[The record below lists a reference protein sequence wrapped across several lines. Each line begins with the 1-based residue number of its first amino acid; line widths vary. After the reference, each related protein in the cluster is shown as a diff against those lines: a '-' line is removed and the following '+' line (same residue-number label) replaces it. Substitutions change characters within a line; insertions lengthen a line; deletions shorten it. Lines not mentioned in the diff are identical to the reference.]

1 MEAYSD
7 SRSAGSAATPEN
19 SGDAL
24 KTIKQLTALSSALD
38 RLTFLLAASN
48 PMLPSEVLRAK
59 TIHQIADYI
68 VPRLENLHAPLLI
81 VVGGS
86 TGAGKST
93 LVNSLL
99 DESVSASGA
108 VRPTTRMPVL
118 AYNPSEAS
126 WFEDRR
132 ILPAL
137 KRQTQSGYQQHDAET
152 NSQAVR
158 LAPHSKVPSGIA
170 LVDAPDIDS
179 ISDENRALAAQL
191 LNAADL
197 WIFVTTANRYADA
210 LPWDLLTEAGA
221 RNITVS
227 IVLNRVPAGAEVEI
241 LPDLQR
247 LLAEKGL
254 GSSDI
259 HVIHEMELDQRK
271 LLPRELTQPI
281 SSWLGGLAE
290 DAQERKRI
298 AVQTLDGA
306 LKRSAADVSELYA
319 ELEDQEAQ
327 LQELIIGVDQR
338 FNQALDVV
346 KSALKDGSLLRGEIL
361 ARWQD
366 FVGAGEL
373 LRGIEGS
380 VGRIRDRIGS
390 FFSGRPP
397 ASNKVEQAI
406 ETGLHAIFVAEITEA
421 AASLDR
427 VWRTTPMGQELS
439 RELPTPRLPGDLS
452 ELASQTVR
460 EWQKDILTMIRE
472 EGAGKRKTARMAA
485 FGVNGIAVILMVV
498 VFASTAG
505 LTGLELGIAGG
516 SAVVGQKLL
525 EAIFGE
531 DAVRRMAA
539 RASVMLEERA
549 RELITTNAG
558 VYRNVITT
566 HQQPEELKALA
577 EFIRAQGQKG
587 HHV

>member
-1 MEAYSD
+1 MEANSE
-7 SRSAGSAATPEN
+7 SRSADGAATPEG
-19 SGDAL
+19 SGYAL
-24 KTIKQLTALSSALD
+24 STIKQLASLSAALD
-38 RLTFLLAASN
+38 GLTFLLSASN
-48 PMLPSEVLRAK
+48 PMLSSEILRVK
-59 TIHQIADYI
+59 TIHQIADYLM
-68 VPRLENLHAPLLI
+68 PRLENLHAPLLI

-99 DESVSASGA
+99 GETISASGA
-108 VRPTTRMPVL
+108 VRPTTRVPVL
-118 AYNPSEAS
+118 AYNPSDAS

-137 KRQTQSGYQQHDAET
+137 RRLSYSGNQPDDA
-152 NSQAVR
+152 NAKAQAVQ
-158 LAPHSKVPSGIA
+158 LAPHAKVPSGIA
-170 LVDAPDIDS
+170 IIDAPDIDS

-227 IVLNRVPAGAEVEI
+227 IVLNRVPAGAQTEI
-241 LPDLQR
+241 LPDLER
-247 LLAEKGL
+247 LLNDKGL
-254 GSSDI
+254 GSSAV
-259 HVIHEMELDQRK
+259 HVIQEMELDQQK
-271 LLPRELTQPI
+271 LLPQALTQPI
-281 SSWLGGLAE
+281 SNWLDSLAG

-298 AVQTLDGA
+298 ALQTLDGA
-306 LKRSAADVSELYA
+306 LKRSVADVNELYA
-319 ELEDQEAQ
+319 ELKDQEAQ
-327 LQELIIGVDQR
+327 LQELLLGVDQR
-338 FNQALDVV
+338 FNQAMDVV
-346 KSALKDGSLLRGEIL
+346 KSALKDGTLLRGEIL

-397 ASNKVEQAI
+397 ASNRVEQAI

-421 AASLDR
+421 ADNLDR
-427 VWRTTPMGQELS
+427 IWRTTPIGQELS
-439 RELPTPRLPGDLS
+439 RALPTPRLPADLS
-452 ELASQTVR
+452 ELASRSVR
-460 EWQKDILTMIRE
+460 EWQNDILTMIRE

-539 RASVMLEERA
+539 RASGMLEERA
-549 RELITTNAG
+549 RELINANAD
-558 VYRNVITT
+558 VYRNVIKSC
-566 HQQPEELKALA
+566 QQREELEGLA
-577 EFIRAQGQKG
+577 EFIHAQGQKG
-587 HHV
+587 HHI